1 MSTKAARGASAGRS
15 IALGQVV
22 WSSVL
27 GSTVEWYDFLIYGT
41 AAALVFNKLFF
52 PNLTPAVGTIAAFGS
67 FATGYLARPLGGAI
81 FGHFGDRIGRKA
93 MLSVTILLMGFGTFL
108 IGCLPTYGQ
117 IGIAAPLIL
126 TALRVVQGS
135 NAHLQNRWISG
146 ERLLRGN
153 DLQSWPRA

>member
-1 MSTKAARGASAGRS
+1 MHMSTRAARGASAGRS

-67 FATGYLARPLGGAI
+67 YATGFWRVRWAAR
-81 FGHFGDRIGRKA
+81 F
-93 MLSVTILLMGFGTFL
+93 SVTLA
-108 IGCLPTYGQ
+108 
-117 IGIAAPLIL
+117 IASVA
-126 TALRVVQGS
+126 R
-135 NAHLQNRWISG
+135 RCF
-146 ERLLRGN
+146 R
-153 DLQSWPRA
+153 